1 MQHVGCQAALGSPIL
16 TGDGVLMGAGAT
28 FGCAVLEQKQLLERA
43 PAQKARRERKLQ
55 GNTISSQLYT
65 AQAFAGHW
73 YCSGVEIRVASW
85 PFKA

>member
-1 MQHVGCQAALGSPIL
+1 M
-16 TGDGVLMGAGAT
+16 TGDHVLTRDRILMGAGAT
-28 FGCAVLEQKQLLERA
+28 FGCVVLGQEQLLERA
-43 PAQKARRERKLQ
+43 PRDKARRERKQQ
-55 GNTISSQLYT
+55 GNTVSSQLYT